1 MQVNEFLIP
10 QSCLNFSNSQVT
22 ATQSPSLT
30 DTVNDS
36 GAMNLSPS
44 NGTPVFVTLSVV
56 TVVLLIAIAVLGIVA
71 AKRKRTSTTNSSTSF
86 IPTSTNAAYG
96 LANQAEIHDSHRHGD
111 LLSRNYDYPTTGAEH
126 TTNSP
131 LYNEISDVIQE
142 LEADHDSFRTNFLN
156 ANKVID

>member
-10 QSCLNFSNSQVT
+10 QSCLNFSQVT

-36 GAMNLSPS
+36 GAMNPSPS
-44 NGTPVFVTLSVV
+44 YGAPVFVTLSVV
-56 TVVLLIAIAVLGIVA
+56 TVVLLIAIAVLGIVVV
-71 AKRKRTSTTNSSTSF
+71 KRKKTSTTNSSTLF

-111 LLSRNYDYPTTGAEH
+111 LLSRSYDYPTAGAEH

-131 LYNEISDVIQE
+131 LYNEISDATIQE

-156 ANKVID
+156 ANEVID